1 MSLIPDNFVL
11 QYSSNAGD
19 IAHQGVLGSNIS
31 RSTILTSTFP
41 TTSTSDSLGHY
52 HYTEPTTN
60 ALQFLNASGSG
71 IGGHKF
77 YTSNSTTEPVNT
89 ASIGLDGLTIDR
101 STAGLPILL
110 NLPDLT
116 QSTDVVVVFATP
128 INQPPWNIT
137 GTGNPVQVSQ
147 NTANMQT
154 GTTYY
159 LSAFSNQ
166 LGQLTT
172 NQDGT
177 GVIDTTDLIT
187 FPQPILAWES
197 GQFSPSTIQTINMLD
212 GLTITTDVDSSIL
225 SATDLTFNGVSYA
238 QNQVVPTLIFSSPL
252 IYADGI
258 QPANGLAIRNTYG
271 YSGWYFKNI
280 LPTNKINW
288 YFPAQTR
295 TSTTVANL
303 KGIAISFFNGQTVSN
318 DNTLFITVYTNLTGT
333 NDYAPSFFHSSMTYV
348 FNQAI
353 TPIANTNYQ
362 GVCIIDKDLV
372 PFNFETQIQFEPS
385 TINNPRGTYSQNDTI
400 LAVVIGTNSAS
411 AQNSVELVVNK
422 LNLIYSNFTQ
432 SYLLVPP

>member
-31 RSTILTSTFP
+31 KTTILTSTFP

-71 IGGHKF
+71 IGGHQF
-77 YTSNSTTEPVNT
+77 WNSNDTLAPLKYFDVNRDRALLESSLRNTTNKTILDMANNRLTLTDALGTTQTNINADSYQINNQPEGVALGFGNNRVYVSTT
-89 ASIGLDGLTIDR
+89 
-101 STAGLPILL
+101 
-110 NLPDLT
+110 
-116 QSTDVVVVFATP
+116 
-128 INQPPWNIT
+128 
-137 GTGNPVQVSQ
+137 
-147 NTANMQT
+147 
-154 GTTYY
+154 
-159 LSAFSNQ
+159 
-166 LGQLTT
+166 
-172 NQDGT
+172 
-177 GVIDTTDLIT
+177 
-187 FPQPILAWES
+187 
-197 GQFSPSTIQTINMLD
+197 
-212 GLTITTDVDSSIL
+212 TTDVGTIIYAGQVQNTDFPNKNQSVLTTTHLDINKVFTIQKSVLTSENLSITDLNSNVSIL
-225 SATDLTFNGVSYA
+225 TPTNLTFNGVSYA
-238 QNQVVPTLIFSSPL
+238 QNQVAPTLIYSSPL
-252 IYADGI
+252 IYANGI
-258 QPANGLAIRNTYG
+258 EPANGLAIRNTYG

-280 LPTNKINW
+280 TASNKINW

-318 DNTLFITVYTNLTGT
+318 DDTLFITVYTNLTGT
-333 NDYAPSFFHSSMTYV
+333 NDYAPGFFHSSMTYV

-362 GVCIIDKDLV
+362 GVCIVDKNLV

-385 TINNPRGTYSQNDTI
+385 TVNNPRGDYSQNDTI